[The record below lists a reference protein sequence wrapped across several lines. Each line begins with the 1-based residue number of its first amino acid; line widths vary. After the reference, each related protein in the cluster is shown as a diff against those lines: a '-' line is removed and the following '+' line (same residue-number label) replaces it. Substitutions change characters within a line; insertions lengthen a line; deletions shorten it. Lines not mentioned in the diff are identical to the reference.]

1 VAGGARTSRYEPE
14 LEYFRFRRSRLLFGD
29 FALTG
34 RLDNTARGSCGLSDA
49 PTAHVST
56 EVEAGKRGGQAT
68 EKYMRSALLVA
79 LLALSSQVAYAREI
93 RRDAIPEA
101 FRGTWTTSTDVC
113 KDGDKS
119 PIVLSAKSYAS
130 PAGSCVVDY
139 VTEIP
144 GRGGAIYSARNAL
157 LRLGAADRNDCQSDH
172 STRRRRADLALP
184 GVREPRGAS
193 PLSRRRA
200 TEINTVGA
208 LVRYRERTHAPDD
221 AEPGPRPG
229 WAE

>member
-1 VAGGARTSRYEPE
+1 
-14 LEYFRFRRSRLLFGD
+14 
-29 FALTG
+29 
-34 RLDNTARGSCGLSDA
+34 
-49 PTAHVST
+49 
-56 EVEAGKRGGQAT
+56 
-68 EKYMRSALLVA
+68 MRCALLVA

-139 VTEIP
+139 VTENSGP
-144 GRGGAIYSARNAL
+144 WWRHLFGPHAL

-184 GVREPRGAS
+184 GVRLAAHRRCPAGEP
-193 PLSRRRA
+193 PK
-200 TEINTVGA
+200 
-208 LVRYRERTHAPDD
+208 
-221 AEPGPRPG
+221 
-229 WAE
+229 